1 MGAFG
6 GCGKNGDHST
16 KLPSLCFH
24 QTTLDVRL
32 WYAVKNTFVGTWG
45 RVQLYEIIIYAKLYL
60 TITYAKKLVGSFL
73 PRGRAQQRN
82 RPTTSTRPSM
92 DGRTP
97 WLQPVKFTYLSYEL
111 WDVMSMRLSMREM
124 FFFFEKWQI
133 PNNFADLIAVKP
145 PSSLMSGIK
154 MSALSTQ
161 VCRVNFPADSTIF
174 PWLATRATTTSSCD
188 HPAKMGHCL
197 STSSDDMTPSSLKT

>member
-1 MGAFG
+1 MGKGPTVWNHHLCQIVPNHHLCQKA
-6 GCGKNGDHST
+6 CGKF
-16 KLPSLCFH
+16 L
-24 QTTLDVRL
+24 TT
-32 WYAVKNTFVGTWG
+32 WTGP
-45 RVQLYEIIIYAKLYL
+45 
-60 TITYAKKLVGSFL
+60 AKKSAHDVNKAIYGWSHTLAAAGKVYISKL
-73 PRGRAQQRN
+73 WVVRCYEYETEYARN
-82 RPTTSTRPSM
+82 
-92 DGRTP
+92 
-97 WLQPVKFTYLSYEL
+97 V
-111 WDVMSMRLSMREM
+111 
-124 FFFFEKWQI
+124 FFFEKWQI